1 MLFLIAINP
10 YTPVHT
16 IIQYY
21 VVLLY
26 VCTCVY
32 IVAQYLKTSPISS
45 LIISHTQA
53 STLSH
58 AFRPRKEFLAIYTAQ
73 DYSKLHVHVHVDVH
87 VHVHVCCNIPT
98 CT

>member
-21 VVLLY
+21 VHVVLLY
-26 VCTCVY
+26 VCTRVY

-58 AFRPRKEFLAIYTAQ
+58 AFRPRKKFLAIYTLQ
-73 DYSKLHVHVHVDVH
+73 DYSKLHVHVHVCYNIH
-87 VHVHVCCNIPT
+87 VPT
-98 CT
+98 CM